1 MPLATHVLL
10 VRHGQ
15 SKGNAERRFGGH
27 TATPLSARGRDQAAA
42 TARTL
47 KSESITVIFSSD
59 LARALDTARPLANM
73 TGLAVHGTTAFRER
87 DVGVMEGLTFEDAA
101 QQHPEQYAALLHRDF
116 EHVLSGGES
125 YRQLL
130 DRARQKLDEIIE
142 EHRGGRVAVFS
153 HTGTIC
159 ILALHLMGALDA
171 PELKPVW
178 ISSANCGTMVL
189 SAYSQ
194 STIHVISLRCNSHV
208 CRLLY
213 LALNAET
220 KFHSPHSAVRI
231 AGAPASSGMSLM
243 LIEPMNVRP

>member
-1 MPLATHVLL
+1 MPLVTNVTNVLL
-10 VRHGQ
+10 IRHGQ

-27 TATPLSARGRDQAAA
+27 TATPLSARGRNQAEA

-47 KSESITVIFSSD
+47 KSESLTAIYSSD
-59 LARALDTARPLANM
+59 LARAMDTAKPLANM
-73 TGLAVHGTTAFRER
+73 TRLPVQGTSAFRER

-101 QQHPEQYAALLHRDF
+101 QQHPEQYAALLRRDF
-116 EHVLSGGES
+116 EYVLTGGES

-142 EHRGGRVAVFS
+142 ENRGGKIAVFS

-178 ISSANCGTMVL
+178 ISSANCGITRFELRDDGFVRVL
-189 SAYSQ
+189 
-194 STIHVISLRCNSHV
+194 TVNDTSH
-208 CRLLY
+208 
-213 LALNAET
+213 LAHL
-220 KFHSPHSAVRI
+220 
-231 AGAPASSGMSLM
+231 
-243 LIEPMNVRP
+243 